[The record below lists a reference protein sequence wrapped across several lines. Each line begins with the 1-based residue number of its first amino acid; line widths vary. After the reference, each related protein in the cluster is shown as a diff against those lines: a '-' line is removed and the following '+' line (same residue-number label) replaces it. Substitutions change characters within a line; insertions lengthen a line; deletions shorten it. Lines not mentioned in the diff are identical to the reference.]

1 MKYYIVAVFDDE
13 TYQLIS
19 PIQKNMSKK
28 FRGNRN
34 SPVPFIP
41 LCIID
46 NPNFD
51 KLYPIINKII
61 SPYKVFRIDAL
72 DSVYL
77 YDNTR
82 SVNLR
87 IDNRG
92 YIKRISRAL
101 SDMLILSGFNIKTFD
116 ETFVSLSNLGYIS
129 KDYKKQDIKLNF
141 PYLYKNNP
149 YIKLKI
155 KKIEVWKIPTSKK
168 DLPLKSFVLKE
179 F

>member
-34 SPVPFIP
+34 SPLPFIP
-41 LCIID
+41 LCILD
-46 NPNFD
+46 NPNLD
-51 KLYPIINKII
+51 KLYPMIKKII
-61 SPYKVFRIDAL
+61 SPYKFFRIDAL
-72 DSVYL
+72 DSVYVC
-77 YDNTR
+77 DSSR

-87 IDNRG
+87 IDNKG
-92 YIKRISRAL
+92 YIKRISRSL
-101 SDMLILSGFNIKTFD
+101 SDMLILSGFNVKTF
-116 ETFVSLSNLGYIS
+116 ESNFVSLSNLGYIS
-129 KDYKKQDIKLNF
+129 KDHKKQDIKLNF
-141 PYLYKNNP
+141 PYLYKHKS

-168 DLPLKSFVLKE
+168 DSPLKSFVLKE